1 MRRAIDLIQRDAARG
16 PEPADAVLP
25 ASQETQ
31 ETGALTA
38 PVTTTPT
45 KRRGRRTTKET

>member
-25 ASQETQ
+25 APQETQ
-31 ETGALTA
+31 GALTV
-38 PVTTTPT
+38 PVTTTQT
-45 KRRGRRTTKET
+45 KRRGRRIAKEQ